1 MINAFGEAND
11 SKGPLR
17 KGPKPYLVQNSPP
30 QAHTRQRVGDKID
43 LGVRVMNAFLSVCKG
58 QRMGIFSGS
67 GVGKSTI
74 LSMMARH
81 TAADT
86 NVVGLIGEWGWE
98 ARKFIED
105 DLGEEGIKRSVVVIV
120 TSDEPPLV
128 RRQAAY
134 LTMAVSEFFRDQN
147 RDVLCLMD
155 LVIRDTFC

>member
-1 MINAFGEAND
+1 
-11 SKGPLR
+11 
-17 KGPKPYLVQNSPP
+17 
-30 QAHTRQRVGDKID
+30 
-43 LGVRVMNAFLSVCKG
+43 
-58 QRMGIFSGS
+58 MGIFYGS
-67 GVGKSTI
+67 VVGKSTI

-86 NVVGLIGEWGWE
+86 SVAGLIGEWGWE

-128 RRQAAY
+128 SRQAAY